1 MTYNIGW
8 SRLLSFYPGLHN
20 YQVEELGFEPRQSGV
35 YAAALLKGSRRKHEF
50 KTLAPR
56 QKLQF
61 LLNRRLFRECYAYSI
76 YPHLVPWKVSPDAIP
91 VVLSLRFPL
100 TFEPLF

>member
-35 YAAALLKGSRRKHEF
+35 YAAPLLKGSRRKHEF
-50 KTLAPR
+50 KTLVPR

-61 LLNRRLFRECYAYSI
+61 LLNRRLFRECYAYIAFTHTLCRGKS
-76 YPHLVPWKVSPDAIP
+76 VPMLIP
-91 VVLSLRFPL
+91 VRFI
-100 TFEPLF
+100 FKISFNI